1 MTYKYTVRSV
11 NGKILSSYKET
22 SALMFLEIPELVACT
37 RDTSGVILEFKQN
50 KNADSYRI
58 YRKTAD
64 TSWVAIADVIGND
77 NVSYID
83 STIEEN
89 VEYTYT
95 VRAFSSSHLSYY
107 DTKGITCK

>member
-1 MTYKYTVRSV
+1 ML
-11 NGKILSSYKET
+11 LS
-22 SALMFLEIPELVACT
+22 A
-37 RDTSGVILEFKQN
+37 FKTAEG
-50 KNADSYRI
+50 NAINYQQIDGAEGYRI

-64 TSWVAIADVIGND
+64 TSWVAIAEVIGND

-95 VRAFSSSHLSYY
+95 VRAFSGSHLSYY